1 MEAIRNEYFSE
12 EMYNIVNSCLRNL
25 NPKGVSFFSESR
37 KGDDVFLPETMN
49 VDKVELLQK
58 SQSEGNELI
67 FRVYIGSYMY
77 YITLRDVSNILVYID
92 GKNMDFITPSKGDLH
107 ITLSKSIDTL

>member
-1 MEAIRNEYFSE
+1 MNAIRNEYLSE
-12 EMYNIVNSCLRNL
+12 RMYNNIHSCLRNL
-25 NPKGVSFFSESR
+25 NPKGVAFFSESR

-77 YITLRDVSNILVYID
+77 YITLRNASYILVYID
-92 GKNMDFITPSKGDLH
+92 GKNMDFITPDKGDLH

>member
-1 MEAIRNEYFSE
+1 MNAIRNEYFSE
-12 EMYNIVNSCLRNL
+12 EMYNIIHSCLRNL

-49 VDKVELLQK
+49 VDKVELLPK
-58 SQSEGNELI
+58 SRSESDTLT
-67 FRVYIGSYMY
+67 FRIYIGSYMY
-77 YITLRDVSNILVYID
+77 YIILRDVDNTLVYID
-92 GKNMDFITPSKGDLH
+92 GKNMDFITPDEGDLH

>member
-1 MEAIRNEYFSE
+1 MDAIENEYFSE
-12 EMYNIVNSCLRNL
+12 EMYNIINSCLRNL

-67 FRVYIGSYMY
+67 FRVYIGSYY
-77 YITLRDVSNILVYID
+77 SWYGNWLCCFGNKFRDS
-92 GKNMDFITPSKGDLH
+92 GCF
-107 ITLSKSIDTL
+107 